1 MLLDYFSF
9 GYALFEI
16 SASVEVPGMKCD
28 TVHGFGMSWYEHVKI
43 VTRCNCNLVLSVP
56 EILIA

>member
-43 VTRCNCNLVLSVP
+43 VTRCNCNLVY
-56 EILIA
+56 